1 MCFQDPRRLF
11 GRAIQWLLC
20 ASVLINMLLLMFVMF
35 HQPDTGLSSL
45 TGHLP
50 INPEQ
55 MDKRDLHAIIQEK
68 GPKPHIMTTDEIKRL
83 KDLKDNKEWE
93 KVQQVPTEKPI
104 WSYNKTAAD
113 VFRRELDD
121 ICNTKED
128 FIVTKENFPLGSVI
142 QYDAERHSRLNVTSD
157 VWERFPQS
165 SPFAHMKHSRC
176 SVVGNSGLLK
186 NSNCGKEID
195 AADFVFRCNM
205 APIDGHHIAEVGSKT
220 NLITANPTIIR
231 DKYKNFRN
239 QTLKEN
245 FVKDLSVYGKSY
257 IWMTPFAY
265 KMCTSYTFKA
275 QHVLKEFKSDNEIIF
290 ANPVFMGNMNKYWKK
305 HGVKAWR
312 ASTGLFLV
320 SAALSMC
327 EEVHLYGFWPWHL
340 DRLGNNLTQHYYDNH
355 PVHKAHKLPDE
366 FQQHQKL
373 HNEGVLHMTTNRC
386 A

>member
-205 APIDGHHIAEVGSKT
+205 APIDGHHIAEVGSTKISGT
-220 NLITANPTIIR
+220 R
-231 DKYKNFRN
+231 
-239 QTLKEN
+239 
-245 FVKDLSVYGKSY
+245 
-257 IWMTPFAY
+257 
-265 KMCTSYTFKA
+265 
-275 QHVLKEFKSDNEIIF
+275 H
-290 ANPVFMGNMNKYWKK
+290 
-305 HGVKAWR
+305 
-312 ASTGLFLV
+312 
-320 SAALSMC
+320 
-327 EEVHLYGFWPWHL
+327 
-340 DRLGNNLTQHYYDNH
+340 
-355 PVHKAHKLPDE
+355 
-366 FQQHQKL
+366 
-373 HNEGVLHMTTNRC
+373 
-386 A
+386 